1 MSSINLRPKLKDV
14 VAFQLP
20 EFIREQYPAFVQ
32 FVEAYYEFLDKNSVD
47 LTQIRDIDTT
57 LDDFIQ
63 YFKAELAHNYPVNSD
78 KDTDRYLLK
87 HIKDQYLAKGSEA
100 SYKLLFRLLYGKDVY
115 MDYPGKS
122 MLRVSD
128 GRWTQDVSVFVRVD
142 LGTAINLI
150 GKTVDVQTSKKIY
163 RTTQLAGGVTKVTA
177 NIENVLP
184 FAGDIY
190 EIFLDRN
197 FYGEIIP
204 GDVIKYKSE
213 FQGQV
218 LPVSAKVKVQ
228 NRGAGFSPGQ
238 VFQVSSGDGTS
249 IWFKV
254 LSTTTYTND
263 KGVSFDGGLKTID
276 VIKFGLGYNTDFS
289 ITVLP
294 TSAVSARKKI
304 TKTPVAITYSLVPDV
319 VGKAEVIS
327 GGAGYLVPPQVVIGG
342 NGAGATG
349 HAVIE
354 DGVVKRIVIDSQGL
368 GYTTAFVNIIPQVGD
383 PGDGATAEITLGT
396 NYLYEYKDTTS
407 GFSESGYLNYGDYW
421 DVTEHGRG
429 ALATATVNN
438 DVITGFTI
446 VNQGSGYTTATV
458 EVTDPT
464 GSGLEA
470 TPIISAGKI
479 TGFTIT
485 SYGYGYTDPTIVI
498 DGDGVNAEATAII
511 KDGCITSINLTEGG
525 SGYDIASP
533 VIDILCPVDINGNV
547 IDNGVGAKGKAVVNS
562 SGVITSISVTAPG
575 EGYIL
580 PPTVAAPKVYV
591 RGSFGYAD
599 GAYVG
604 TIARQFFVDSKDTVT
619 GNPALL
625 NVELGALAKYPGYY
639 KTNDGFLS
647 DSMFI
652 QDSYY
657 YQAFSYVI
665 RIDEQLQKYA
675 SVVRTMLHPS
685 GMAMFG
691 EYSINNNIPLSVALT
706 SLVKSLGV
714 TLYDEVF
721 AIEYLT
727 HKTSKDV
734 SDANIFPVDA
744 LDHLDFVKAANDSV
758 TMIDPSEE
766 YKTYFVKAVGFT
778 GQFEHVFLIDDGGF
792 RDVEKVFEDTLSLQE
807 IYARLLTTK
816 VFTDYQP
823 TDDSTWGLDFTL
835 NTIDDPLPG
844 VYPEEGYLVL
854 GDESAGTAPF
864 EMGGYFSEIYVNGRN
879 STF

>member
-1 MSSINLRPKLKDV
+1 MNILNVRPKLKDV
-14 VAFQLP
+14 VAYQLP

-32 FVEAYYEFLDKNSVD
+32 FVEAYYEFLDNNNVD

-78 KDTDRYLLK
+78 KNTDRYLLK

-115 MDYPGKS
+115 MDYPGKQ

-128 GRWTQDVSVFVRVD
+128 GRWQQDVSVFVRVD
-142 LGTAINLI
+142 MGKAVNLI

-163 RTTQLAGGVTKVTA
+163 RTTTLAGGVTKVTA

-190 EIFLDRN
+190 EVFLDRN
-197 FYGEIIP
+197 FYGDIIP

-218 LPVSAKVKVQ
+218 LPVSTKVKVQ
-228 NRGAGFSPGQ
+228 SRGAGFSPGQ

-254 LSTTTYTND
+254 LSTTSYVDD
-263 KGVSFDGGLKTID
+263 KGFSHDGGLKTID

-319 VGKAEVIS
+319 VGKADVIS
-327 GGAGYLVPPQVVIGG
+327 GGYGYQVPPDVIIGG
-342 NGAGATG
+342 NGTGATA
-349 HAVIE
+349 HAV
-354 DGVVKRIVIDSQGL
+354 VVNGEVTQIVIDNQGT
-368 GYTTAFVNIIPQVGD
+368 GYTTAFVNIVPQVGD
-383 PGDGATAEITLGT
+383 TGDGATAEITLGS
-396 NYLYEYKDTTS
+396 NYIYEYKDNTS

-421 DVTEHGRG
+421 
-429 ALATATVNN
+429 
-438 DVITGFTI
+438 
-446 VNQGSGYTTATV
+446 
-458 EVTDPT
+458 
-464 GSGLEA
+464 
-470 TPIISAGKI
+470 
-479 TGFTIT
+479 
-485 SYGYGYTDPTIVI
+485 SYDF
-498 DGDGVNAEATAII
+498 
-511 KDGCITSINLTEGG
+511 S
-525 SGYDIASP
+525 
-533 VIDILCPVDINGNV
+533 
-547 IDNGVGAKGKAVVNS
+547 
-562 SGVITSISVTAPG
+562 
-575 EGYIL
+575 
-580 PPTVAAPKVYV
+580 
-591 RGSFGYAD
+591 D

-604 TIARQFFVDSKDTVT
+604 TIARQFFVDSKDTIT

-691 EYSINNNIPLSVALT
+691 EYSINNNIDLT
-706 SLVKSLGV
+706 IGLKSLVKSLGI
-714 TLYDEVF
+714 TLFDEVV
-721 AIEYLT
+721 AIEFLAHRT
-727 HKTSKDV
+727 TKDL
-734 SDANIFPVDA
+734 SDTNIDPIDA
-744 LDHLDFVKAANDSV
+744 LQRLDFVKASEDSV
-758 TMIDPSEE
+758 AVIDPSAE
-766 YKTYFVKAVGFT
+766 YKTYFVKALGFT
-778 GQFEHVFLIDDGGF
+778 GQIEHVFSIDDGGF
-792 RDVEKVFEDTLSLQE
+792 RDVIKVFEDTHYLLE
-807 IYARLLTTK
+807 NYTRLLTTK
-816 VFTDYQP
+816 AFTDYQP
-823 TDDSTWGLDFTL
+823 TDDSVWGLDYTL